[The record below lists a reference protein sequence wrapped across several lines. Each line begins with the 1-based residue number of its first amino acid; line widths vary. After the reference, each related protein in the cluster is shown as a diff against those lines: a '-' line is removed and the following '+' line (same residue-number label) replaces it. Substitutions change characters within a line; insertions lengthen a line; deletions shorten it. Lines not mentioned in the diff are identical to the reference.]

1 MTTNA
6 SMPPVS
12 DEAIRRG
19 SGKGWDEWVAILD
32 AWGAA
37 ERSHTEIARHVHE
50 AHGVDGWWAQSV
62 TVGYERLKGLR
73 EVGEV
78 AAGRFSGSASKTF
91 PVPLDR
97 LWQAWID
104 DAARDQW
111 LPPGTLTLR
120 TAQEGRSARFDIAGG
135 GILALWFTN
144 KGAKS
149 SVQLQ
154 QETLP
159 SKNAAD
165 DFHAEWKGHL
175 TALAACL
182 AR

>member
-1 MTTNA
+1 MTTKA

-19 SGKGWDEWVAILD
+19 SGKGWDEWVAVLD
-32 AWGAA
+32 AWGALD
-37 ERSHTEIARHVHE
+37 RSHTEIANHVHE
-50 AHGVDGWWAQSV
+50 AFGVDGWWAQSV
-62 TVGYERLKGLR
+62 TVGYERLKDLR

-78 AAGRFSGSASKTF
+78 AGGRFAGSASKTF

-104 DAARDQW
+104 DAQRDQW

-135 GILALWFTN
+135 GILALWFTD

-159 SKNAAD
+159 SKEAAD
-165 DFHAEWKGHL
+165 TFRATWKAHL
-175 TALAACL
+175 ANLAAYL